1 MSAFVDKGKQQRSND
16 ACQTPSSKDATMDGA
31 KLFGAKEVTQIC
43 RHTGETAAVASNDN
57 VDECLEEEAIS
68 YACQHIES
76 YDLDGKEQHVSIA
89 TTNVVRQGGPSDT
102 TATI

>member
-16 ACQTPSSKDATMDGA
+16 ACQTPSSKDATMDGT

-43 RHTGETAAVASNDN
+43 RHAGEATTVASDDN
-57 VDECLEEEAIS
+57 VDECLEKEAIS

-76 YDLDGKEQHVSIA
+76 YDLDEEKQ
-89 TTNVVRQGGPSDT
+89 
-102 TATI
+102 